1 MSNNYK
7 ALLKRVYGSKKVN
20 IHPQTLASLVL
31 LSHFD
36 NNTKSND
43 IETVIGG
50 ENGIWSRIQTLEKEM
65 ASAKHFRGAFWSWDE
80 IKNIPNPVPGDYAIW
95 KRKEEEDI
103 FAIWDVAANDNIG
116 AWREV
121 GHVWQSAVTS
131 VNGDVGDVILT
142 GDNIDSSYDSSGNTK
157 KISEIFKALTTLV
170 NSHSDAIDDLVE
182 NDENL
187 QKQID
192 ELEVLIGVANA
203 NNLKFKGEW
212 NNVEVY
218 AKNDVVKLNKY
229 LYVAINNDVTSN
241 PSGYQ
246 ENGDWDILTEG
257 FSGNYSDLIGVPE
270 DLINQTQLENAI
282 KEAVGDI
289 DVSEQINAHNL
300 DENSHPYIKQ
310 LIENTKN
317 ELMGLLPTVTILE
330 E

>member
-36 NNTKSND
+36 DNTKSND

-50 ENGIWSRIQTLEKEM
+50 ENGIWSRIQHLEDEL
-65 ASAKHFRGAFWSWDE
+65 ASAKHFRGAFNSMSE
-80 IKNIPNPVPGDYAIW
+80 ILKIKNPKPGDYAIW
-95 KRKEEEDI
+95 KRKNEEDVFVI
-103 FAIWDVAANDNIG
+103 YDETENTWIEIG
-116 AWREV
+116 YV
-121 GHVWQSAVTS
+121 YKSAVTS
-131 VNGDVGDVILT
+131 VNGEIGDVIVN
-142 GDNIDSSYDSSGNTK
+142 GDNIKSSYDSSGNTK

-192 ELEVLIGVANA
+192 ELEALIGVANA
-203 NNLKFKGEW
+203 NNLKFKGDW
-212 NNVEVY
+212 DNTEVY
-218 AKNDVVKLNKY
+218 TKNDVVKLNKY
-229 LYVAINNDVTSN
+229 LYVAIKDDVTSN
-241 PSGYQ
+241 PVGYQ
-246 ENGDWDILTEG
+246 ENGDWEILTEG

-270 DLINQTQLENAI
+270 DLINQSKLEEAI
-282 KEAVGDI
+282 REAVGDI
-289 DVSEQINAHNL
+289 DVSEQINTHNL
-300 DENSHPYIKQ
+300 DENAHPYILNK
-310 LIENTKN
+310 IE
-317 ELMGLLPTVTILE
+317 ELRGLLPTVTILE